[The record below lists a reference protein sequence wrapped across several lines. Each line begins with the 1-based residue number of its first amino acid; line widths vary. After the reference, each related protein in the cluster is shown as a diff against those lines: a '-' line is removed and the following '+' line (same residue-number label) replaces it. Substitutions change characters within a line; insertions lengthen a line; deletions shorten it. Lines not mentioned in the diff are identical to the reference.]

1 MAASK
6 APVRGRGDGMPVL
19 SVVSIVFAAIM
30 NAAGSSVLKYAS
42 NYRGTPNSKPAL
54 YVLLFITAMG
64 IFGGSFP
71 FYAYG
76 LSRMRLSVAQPVFSV
91 GSYVALALIA
101 FFFFKDSYSFLKI
114 VGLVMIIGGVL
125 MVANG

>member
-1 MAASK
+1 
-6 APVRGRGDGMPVL
+6 MPAL
-19 SVVSIVFAAIM
+19 SVVSIVFAAVL

-42 NYRGTPNSKPAL
+42 NYRASPNSKPTL
-54 YVLLFITAMG
+54 YILLFIAAMG

-76 LSRMRLSVAQPVFSV
+76 LSRIRLSVAQPVFSV
-91 GSYVALALIA
+91 GSYVAVALIA
-101 FFFFKDSYSFLKI
+101 FFFFRDSYSLLKI
-114 VGLVMIIGGVL
+114 AGLVVIIGGVL

>member
-1 MAASK
+1 MN
-6 APVRGRGDGMPVL
+6 VL
-19 SVVSIVFAAIM
+19 TIGSIVFAAVM
-30 NAAGSSVLKYAS
+30 NAAGSSVLKFAS
-42 NYRGTPNSKPAL
+42 NYRGSPGSKSGL
-54 YVLLFITAMG
+54 YVLLFLGAMA

-76 LSRMRLSVAQPVFSV
+76 LSKMRLSVAQPIFSV

-101 FFFFKDSYSFLKI
+101 FFFFNDSYSPLKI
-114 VGLVMIIGGVL
+114 AGLVVIVAGVL